1 MKKLTI
7 LLAVMAVIGL
17 SGCISYVNPAVY
29 QESTAY
35 SKDYEILGFISVEM
49 PVVQPSDEVVG
60 VKEMAMK
67 AALEQYPDADDI
79 IDVTITK
86 KMKATYI
93 FFGFIFNY
101 RTTLEGSVIRYV
113 G

>member
-1 MKKLTI
+1 
-7 LLAVMAVIGL
+7 
-17 SGCISYVNPAVY
+17 
-29 QESTAY
+29 
-35 SKDYEILGFISVEM
+35 
-49 PVVQPSDEVVG
+49 
-60 VKEMAMK
+60 MAMK